1 MGKIFHIK
9 VTYEEYKNMQRDN
22 IKMRLT
28 QSSFGNISDVLR
40 EGVENCFILT
50 AQGIVSI
57 MNPFK
62 HAVSFKCFFKKMLLE
77 NDINLKK
84 KNSSRSGHKMT
95 HFQTNLISS

>member
-28 QSSFGNISDVLR
+28 QSSFGNISDVFKR
-40 EGVENCFILT
+40 RSRKCFILT

-62 HAVSFKCFFKKMLLE
+62 HAVSFKCL
-77 NDINLKK
+77 N
-84 KNSSRSGHKMT
+84 KNAFRK
-95 HFQTNLISS
+95 